1 MKQSHKE
8 SILTSKYGKEIVSI
22 EQIKNNEEII
32 GIHMWASF
40 IRKYNLTITNE
51 ECYFNQVLNIT

>member
-32 GIHMWASF
+32 GIHMWNSF
-40 IRKYNLTITNE
+40 ITKYNLTITDQS
-51 ECYFNQVLNIT
+51 CFFAQILSL